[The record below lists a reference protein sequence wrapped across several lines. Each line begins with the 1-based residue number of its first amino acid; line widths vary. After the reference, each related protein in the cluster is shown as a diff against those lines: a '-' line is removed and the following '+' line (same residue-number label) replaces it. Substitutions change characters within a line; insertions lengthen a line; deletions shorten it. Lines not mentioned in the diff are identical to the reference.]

1 MEPKN
6 LVISKWINTIEFSTL
21 WPNIHPRKHLHTGRI
36 DINIFKETLLVT
48 EPSGNNPNKKP
59 ALWQHVHSTEYI
71 KNSLNFYL
79 FVVLGI
85 ALGALFMQRRSST
98 IDPVP
103 KLLFKVLYLVP
114 WVKKEQLQN
123 KSIYYL
129 RWGLSRTSYGQIWLS
144 TDSME
149 LKMTLTFWSS
159 SVLFLSSGITDGYC
173 HV

>member
-1 MEPKN
+1 MY
-6 LVISKWINTIEFSTL
+6 IQQ
-21 WPNIHPRKHLHTGRI
+21 NILR
-36 DINIFKETLLVT
+36 TLL
-48 EPSGNNPNKKP
+48 
-59 ALWQHVHSTEYI
+59 I
-71 KNSLNFYL
+71 FIL

-85 ALGALFMQRRSST
+85 ALGALFMQHRSST

-114 WVKKEQLQN
+114 WVKKKQVQN

-129 RWGLSRTSYGQIWLS
+129 RWWLSRTSYGQIWLS

-159 SVLFLSSGITDGYC
+159 SVLFLSSGITDGHC